1 MKKEQM
7 PLRPSLT
14 ELSDKMQRT
23 TRANAMTMLRLD
35 AKRLNEI
42 NITKPIAKQ
51 KWKHA
56 IVTVGGGRGFIVEGK
71 AGLGRFPR
79 LLGSVQIVGGVRR
92 ALEIL

>member
-35 AKRLNEI
+35 AERLNEI

-51 KWKHA
+51 KWFLA
-56 IVTVGGGRGFIVEGK
+56 VEHG
-71 AGLGRFPR
+71 
-79 LLGSVQIVGGVRR
+79 
-92 ALEIL
+92 